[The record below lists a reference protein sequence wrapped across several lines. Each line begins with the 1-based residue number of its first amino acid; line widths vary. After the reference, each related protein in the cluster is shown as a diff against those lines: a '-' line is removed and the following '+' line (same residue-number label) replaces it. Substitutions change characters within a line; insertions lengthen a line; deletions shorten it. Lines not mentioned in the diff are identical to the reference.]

1 MATQSVKIPVEL
13 HLNNVK
19 TQIDELRK
27 ALGNVKED
35 SNSYKVLK
43 KSLQQLE
50 DQFLKVQA
58 ESKKAFTNQSDIT
71 QFRKGFE
78 KIASLANIFQER
90 LENVN
95 VKDLKLDSKDYDEA
109 VKRAKDLNEE
119 IKALSSKQIGNI
131 FDGTE
136 VAASA
141 KELKIAF
148 GDKTLFSNLSI
159 SFSREIEKISK
170 EIEDLTKKKKEI
182 QKDLDV
188 RNSTNLNTNLNT
200 GRVGVQVGEIYR
212 KATTNEMAQGSIK
225 IANSELFSS
234 LGVPANLKVSGI
246 KANSSEEY
254 IRNATLAVQG
264 AMEEYNESIREEAV
278 EAEETLEIVREALD
292 YLDGLGLRG
301 KQNLTDE
308 QQLHLQNLVGG
319 DRRFKDIKVGKQFSP
334 LYQKFKMK
342 ESALENVASTP
353 ELTWSEADIRA
364 AATNAANNLV
374 MDSKFNAQ
382 LFVNEVHNLIKSY
395 GSKLTKEEIGWQEGD
410 TEVSYYTRLKNQ
422 LIKEGTDTVKAINE
436 IDQKIQE
443 AQAKSARAE
452 KAKQEV
458 DNKEQERERE
468 KRTKENEAKTAK
480 DKAEAEKL
488 KLAQKGTSMS
498 TPYEGAVKKIGED
511 SAEATPK
518 INECA
523 AQLNK
528 LNEQQRRLDS
538 IQDSIRQWFGF
549 NEVLNLSKQAFR
561 AITSHIKELD
571 AVMTEIAVVTD
582 MTQKELWSQI
592 STYSEMAQ
600 KYGATTQGVY
610 EVSQLYYQQGLQ
622 TAEVMRLTEETL
634 KMAKIANLE
643 YADATDYMTVAIRGF
658 KMEMTDAQRVVD
670 VYSNIA
676 AVTASDTEELA
687 VAMSKTA
694 SSAEAVGS
702 SFENTTAMIA
712 LMVETTREAPQNIG
726 SAMKSI
732 ISRYGEMTS
741 DPTKLV
747 DSEGEEMSLNRV
759 DKALKTV
766 GITLKDAN
774 NQFRE
779 FDDVI
784 LELSAKWDTIDKN
797 TQRYIATIMA
807 GNRQQSRF
815 LALVGNYNR
824 LSELYEEAADS
835 QDAATLQTLK
845 TMDSIET
852 KLNQFQT
859 ALQEFYTSTGL
870 EEVFKK
876 TIDFGTELINKINDL
891 PKVFGKIPASALGMI
906 TAIISSIKNAATLL
920 VAHFKVNMEKMTQAA
935 RESGEEAG
943 KEYSAGFNKG
953 SEKLTLKDT
962 IQKNALKIGAG
973 LSLAGSAI
981 NTLSMSFGNLETE
994 LGRTISGTGQLVGT
1008 AVDVVGKILT
1018 KDYIGAAISIISGVI
1033 NAVDTMHESL
1043 EEKIDRL
1050 KNKTEETNNEAL
1062 LKKDDYKNTKNE
1074 LEKIKKLKDAR
1085 HDSNEAY
1092 QEWIDYQNEI
1102 ADNYPQLIS
1111 HLDGE
1116 GNAIL
1121 DLSNSYDILANSRK
1135 LANQAAIEAQKTN
1148 IELTEAE
1155 LEQAKENQLKQ
1166 QEALS
1171 DSLAGSESFYTKEVG
1186 RGIIRDFETGTE
1198 YWLEELITGFELTTT
1213 YKTGKPDDV
1222 FTNLTDEQLEFFK
1235 SYEEFVQKA
1244 NPTIEDLKLLQ
1255 DSLYVA
1261 TEEDYKG
1268 IEDAQRV
1275 LLRTV
1280 LEKVA
1285 DAIGAEYY
1293 SEDGDLLYNNEEELL
1308 KIIEGTLGL
1317 SEQET
1322 KLAQKQIEVAKKS
1335 YLSSMVQWSNAEQE
1349 LLENTDFT
1357 SLLAEIPQINSVI
1370 EDYLKQ
1376 QAGDQDLK
1384 EYVDSS
1390 NFDQDYQVII
1400 EKLTTWFTGLN
1411 SKAKETFITAYSN
1424 IESYSF
1430 EDFKN
1435 LVDFNNLPEEMQKIL
1450 TEQFNQQY
1458 EETQKHFFTA
1468 LRNRVRETGVK
1479 GLNIYEFS
1487 NEIGSEYFDD
1497 ILTMYD
1503 HYFAA
1508 FEEGNEILAQNG
1520 LKTLSSLWS
1529 AVGNLEGP
1537 LQKQVSDYLT
1547 SEEIDL
1553 TSLQGLYQAATHLE
1567 NLGVDESII
1576 DILLSLS
1583 NSIIPNLSIEWQT
1596 YLNNLSSTTE
1606 KLSESLEQA
1615 SSGMDLTE
1623 ATALAEKLGISL
1635 TDQDF
1640 TFSQGKFYY
1649 DNIEKI
1655 NDFYFK
1661 EEENLRKAL
1670 DSETQKQIDILA
1682 KEYLFRNAEEKEIYS
1697 NLEKTYKEAFNQLS
1711 EEEKKALSV
1720 NNWID
1725 YAIQQIQWGQQEY
1738 IKAEE
1743 TYFNYLTNS
1752 TYLSTKQL
1760 AKFLES
1766 VNLDAESEKALI
1778 TALKTEDIS
1787 QLTGEALRVYYEYQ
1801 DGLTSLFE
1809 ETNSSIIDSILDSI
1823 ESGKDIA
1830 IDAKGFDKAVLDD
1843 LGFAYEEVQDASG
1856 AVILK
1861 IIDAR
1866 NQSLESFK
1874 KKLETLGYAED
1885 SLEYKDYVA
1894 KFISLNKEIEYEE
1907 ERLKLELYN
1916 NLTNISSEQ
1925 LGKYLANFSYL
1936 SEEDFVFNEKTGN
1949 FDFKSTSLNKLKN
1962 LSQEQ
1967 QLTYWETLLENI
1979 KETDYDKYLAA
1990 TTSLGVPSE
1999 FQYLVKDAQ
2008 KELFESIIS
2017 SVTSAIG
2024 GGASYEEANQ
2034 LIKEYGL
2041 DLNSDFIET
2050 ADGLK
2055 ITQDAVLQIYNDL
2068 KVTKPLAAQIV
2079 LDNLTESI
2087 MESEE
2092 GLNDIYQVE
2101 EKIRKIDEEINNTK
2115 TSDSRKKILQD
2126 ELTLAK
2132 NIRKELLAA
2141 GDAFNFMEQDLPTG
2155 MTNPLSAWEGLGQA
2169 FEVLEGEDFK
2179 AGYIDYTDLYNMIS
2193 MMDEA
2198 GIDLKNVATNFNGD
2212 AVEAS
2217 ELMKAAA
2224 AAMVSVDG
2232 EVFVDLTKL
2241 GETFK
2246 LNAEGMK
2253 EGIADGLEVFAQ
2265 SQVDL
2270 LDNQIAFLET
2280 IVAQEEIFKNIDIN
2294 TDNKIDFS
2302 ELLPSEITGE
2312 WSDQQL
2318 QVLHL
2323 LDGYLKD
2330 LVFTTGQTWEQLL
2343 NDPASFSS
2351 LDKASQDLVV
2361 TLLEM
2366 LNPST
2371 DKVDWTKTDQEI
2383 ENFVSSYKDEVSN
2396 VVETQASLIEKK
2408 IFIPV
2413 STELENGP
2421 IRYNRVTYENIGAAY
2436 QQYLADQ
2443 EIKTAELP
2451 EVQATASQVTVSTK
2465 DGKYVFT
2472 TPEGE
2477 ELTVEELIAKLNLDD
2492 TAALE
2497 TLSAV
2502 QTALDTLTLPDH
2514 VLTFLQQAVTKVK
2527 DYASAANSISQLAVD
2542 RIGKLKDNLNNIP
2555 TGTKTLKVALQVSSS
2570 GGVSVASVDGTIG
2583 AKGNVATVSLAKGNA
2598 RAKGTLMGELGPEL
2612 YATGGHYY
2620 VAGQNGAEFV
2630 DLPDDAIV
2638 FNHLQTRRLLENGSI
2653 NGTGTAVT
2661 SEKKAVA
2668 LATGNASGPAMASA
2682 SDALNQLKEIRAMWQ
2697 SLLNKSAKDLG
2708 KKAGGGS
2715 GGSGGGSDEE
2725 NKAFLHDLERW
2736 YNLLRQIEKLE
2747 QQITYEQAKRAN
2759 MQSGYKYSD
2768 SLQKELTLLKKQQA
2782 AHQKLSDLQKDYY
2795 DKRRKDLLS
2804 TDYSKVFTYDQDG
2817 LMQYVD
2823 GKDRGL
2829 DILAT
2834 LNATDENGKAIYTL
2848 AEQLAYLRKVGFDT
2862 KVLETNADGT
2872 KTEDEEQMLQNFWD
2886 GVDGWMDE
2894 LDSLYDS
2901 YNESMTS
2908 VQESIEAQMEIQQE
2922 YIDNQ
2927 LSVEEKLLQAIIDR
2941 EQAEIDR
2948 LEKEKEVL
2956 EEATSEYIEG
2966 LNNAL
2971 DREKEMY
2978 EKNDTSAETSRLQRQ
2993 LAILQRSGG
3002 SAAEIRSL
3010 QDQIDSRLQDAYF
3023 QEQQDQIDAIQEA
3036 SNNQLEKMQEQID
3049 IMTEAL
3055 EYQKENGLLWAE
3067 VYEMM
3072 NLWTPDQM
3080 LQFIEEFTK
3089 SYKENSDLQNQENS
3103 EETQKQIEMYKS
3115 GEANKERDEAWA
3127 DFYKNLSYEEEFK
3140 NKHAVGAQA
3149 AFNEAYAEGGLD
3161 EAKKAAEKYYKD
3173 NEKPDKPADNDSN
3186 TDPSTTPEDK
3196 PTVESGGSNSGKTNS
3211 EKKNTAS
3218 YGYSE
3223 TTKVVQE
3230 VLNALGG
3237 YGNLKVDGILGPATL
3252 NAIKEFQTSV
3262 GLTADGIA
3270 GSQTLEKLQGA
3281 APQSLKRRV
3290 RAVRYKTGGLVD
3302 FTGPAWVDGTKSKPE
3317 AFLSASD
3324 TAMLKSKIFSNSD
3337 GSLKALVA
3345 ALEEITNN
3353 TSRYSTETNSEQ
3365 IIIQNAQ
3372 VNIQPGTISND
3383 YSARR
3388 AGEMALEEMV
3398 KIARKT
3404 TNRVVSR

>member
-319 DRRFKDIKVGKQFSP
+319 DRRFKDIKIGKQFSP

-342 ESALENVASTP
+342 ESALENVANTP

-364 AATNAANNLV
+364 AATNAANSLV

-443 AQAKSARAE
+443 AQAKSTRAE

-784 LELSAKWDTIDKN
+784 LELSAKWNTIDKN

-815 LALVGNYNR
+815 LALVGNYDR

-943 KEYSAGFNKG
+943 KEYTEGFTKG

-962 IQKNALKIGAG
+962 IQKNALKIGAS

-994 LGRTISGTGQLVGT
+994 LGRAISGTGQLVGT
-1008 AVDVVGKILT
+1008 AVDAAGKILT
-1018 KDYIGAAISIISGVI
+1018 KDYIGAAISIISGII

-1043 EEKIDRL
+1043 EERVERL
-1050 KNKTEETNNEAL
+1050 KDKAEETNNEAL
-1062 LKKDDYKNTKNE
+1062 LKKNDYKNTKNE
-1074 LEKIKKLKDAR
+1074 LEKLKKLEDAR
-1085 HDSNEAY
+1085 YDSNEAY

-1155 LEQAKENQLKQ
+1155 LEQAEEKRNEQLKAASS
-1166 QEALS
+1166 ALGGA
-1171 DSLAGSESFYTKEVG
+1171 LGSYSFSTEGWARIDPILPRILDGEYIYNNSNSGVTITKEFSDPEKQD
-1186 RGIIRDFETGTE
+1186 IETEPLNNKQLAFFNLAEQIGSNPFANIYDLQKLNESIYQAPENASEEEKLVAETQQLFYE
-1198 YWLEELITGFELTTT
+1198 GVLRNVASRIGLILEDEEG
-1213 YKTGKPDDV
+1213 
-1222 FTNLTDEQLEFFK
+1222 NLTYN
-1235 SYEEFVQKA
+1235 S
-1244 NPTIEDLKLLQ
+1244 TEDL
-1255 DSLYVA
+1255 
-1261 TEEDYKG
+1261 YKMISG
-1268 IEDAQRV
+1268 
-1275 LLRTV
+1275 
-1280 LEKVA
+1280 
-1285 DAIGAEYY
+1285 
-1293 SEDGDLLYNNEEELL
+1293 ELD
-1308 KIIEGTLGL
+1308 L

-1349 LLENTDFT
+1349 LLENADFT

-1376 QAGDQDLK
+1376 KAGNQDLK
-1384 EYVDSS
+1384 EYIDSS

-1400 EKLTTWFTGLN
+1400 EKLTTWFTELN
-1411 SKAKETFITAYSN
+1411 SKAKEVFITAYSN

-1430 EDFKN
+1430 EDFKK

-1458 EETQKHFFTA
+1458 KNTQDNFYKAYISHRKQVGF
-1468 LRNRVRETGVK
+1468 VGDTGVK
-1479 GLNIYEFS
+1479 ELSYK
-1487 NEIGSEYFDD
+1487 IGAEYFDD

-1503 HYFAA
+1503 QYFSA

-1529 AVGNLEGP
+1529 AVGDLEGP
-1537 LQKQVSDYLT
+1537 LQKQVSDYLV

-1553 TSLQGLYQAATHLE
+1553 TSLQGLYQAATYLE
-1567 NLGVDESII
+1567 NLGVDQSIV
-1576 DILLSLS
+1576 DILL
-1583 NSIIPNLSIEWQT
+1583 
-1596 YLNNLSSTTE
+1596 
-1606 KLSESLEQA
+1606 
-1615 SSGMDLTE
+1615 
-1623 ATALAEKLGISL
+1623 
-1635 TDQDF
+1635 
-1640 TFSQGKFYY
+1640 
-1649 DNIEKI
+1649 
-1655 NDFYFK
+1655 
-1661 EEENLRKAL
+1661 
-1670 DSETQKQIDILA
+1670 
-1682 KEYLFRNAEEKEIYS
+1682 
-1697 NLEKTYKEAFNQLS
+1697 
-1711 EEEKKALSV
+1711 
-1720 NNWID
+1720 
-1725 YAIQQIQWGQQEY
+1725 
-1738 IKAEE
+1738 
-1743 TYFNYLTNS
+1743 
-1752 TYLSTKQL
+1752 
-1760 AKFLES
+1760 
-1766 VNLDAESEKALI
+1766 
-1778 TALKTEDIS
+1778 
-1787 QLTGEALRVYYEYQ
+1787 
-1801 DGLTSLFE
+1801 
-1809 ETNSSIIDSILDSI
+1809 
-1823 ESGKDIA
+1823 
-1830 IDAKGFDKAVLDD
+1830 
-1843 LGFAYEEVQDASG
+1843 
-1856 AVILK
+1856 
-1861 IIDAR
+1861 
-1866 NQSLESFK
+1866 
-1874 KKLETLGYAED
+1874 
-1885 SLEYKDYVA
+1885 
-1894 KFISLNKEIEYEE
+1894 
-1907 ERLKLELYN
+1907 
-1916 NLTNISSEQ
+1916 
-1925 LGKYLANFSYL
+1925 
-1936 SEEDFVFNEKTGN
+1936 
-1949 FDFKSTSLNKLKN
+1949 
-1962 LSQEQ
+1962 
-1967 QLTYWETLLENI
+1967 
-1979 KETDYDKYLAA
+1979 
-1990 TTSLGVPSE
+1990 
-1999 FQYLVKDAQ
+1999 
-2008 KELFESIIS
+2008 
-2017 SVTSAIG
+2017 
-2024 GGASYEEANQ
+2024 
-2034 LIKEYGL
+2034 
-2041 DLNSDFIET
+2041 
-2050 ADGLK
+2050 
-2055 ITQDAVLQIYNDL
+2055 
-2068 KVTKPLAAQIV
+2068 
-2079 LDNLTESI
+2079 
-2087 MESEE
+2087 
-2092 GLNDIYQVE
+2092 
-2101 EKIRKIDEEINNTK
+2101 
-2115 TSDSRKKILQD
+2115 
-2126 ELTLAK
+2126 
-2132 NIRKELLAA
+2132 
-2141 GDAFNFMEQDLPTG
+2141 
-2155 MTNPLSAWEGLGQA
+2155 
-2169 FEVLEGEDFK
+2169 
-2179 AGYIDYTDLYNMIS
+2179 
-2193 MMDEA
+2193 
-2198 GIDLKNVATNFNGD
+2198 
-2212 AVEAS
+2212 
-2217 ELMKAAA
+2217 
-2224 AAMVSVDG
+2224 
-2232 EVFVDLTKL
+2232 
-2241 GETFK
+2241 
-2246 LNAEGMK
+2246 
-2253 EGIADGLEVFAQ
+2253 
-2265 SQVDL
+2265 
-2270 LDNQIAFLET
+2270 
-2280 IVAQEEIFKNIDIN
+2280 
-2294 TDNKIDFS
+2294 
-2302 ELLPSEITGE
+2302 
-2312 WSDQQL
+2312 
-2318 QVLHL
+2318 
-2323 LDGYLKD
+2323 
-2330 LVFTTGQTWEQLL
+2330 
-2343 NDPASFSS
+2343 
-2351 LDKASQDLVV
+2351 
-2361 TLLEM
+2361 
-2366 LNPST
+2366 
-2371 DKVDWTKTDQEI
+2371 
-2383 ENFVSSYKDEVSN
+2383 
-2396 VVETQASLIEKK
+2396 
-2408 IFIPV
+2408 
-2413 STELENGP
+2413 
-2421 IRYNRVTYENIGAAY
+2421 
-2436 QQYLADQ
+2436 
-2443 EIKTAELP
+2443 
-2451 EVQATASQVTVSTK
+2451 
-2465 DGKYVFT
+2465 
-2472 TPEGE
+2472 
-2477 ELTVEELIAKLNLDD
+2477 
-2492 TAALE
+2492 
-2497 TLSAV
+2497 
-2502 QTALDTLTLPDH
+2502 
-2514 VLTFLQQAVTKVK
+2514 
-2527 DYASAANSISQLAVD
+2527 
-2542 RIGKLKDNLNNIP
+2542 
-2555 TGTKTLKVALQVSSS
+2555 
-2570 GGVSVASVDGTIG
+2570 
-2583 AKGNVATVSLAKGNA
+2583 
-2598 RAKGTLMGELGPEL
+2598 
-2612 YATGGHYY
+2612 
-2620 VAGQNGAEFV
+2620 
-2630 DLPDDAIV
+2630 
-2638 FNHLQTRRLLENGSI
+2638 
-2653 NGTGTAVT
+2653 
-2661 SEKKAVA
+2661 
-2668 LATGNASGPAMASA
+2668 
-2682 SDALNQLKEIRAMWQ
+2682 
-2697 SLLNKSAKDLG
+2697 
-2708 KKAGGGS
+2708 
-2715 GGSGGGSDEE
+2715 
-2725 NKAFLHDLERW
+2725 
-2736 YNLLRQIEKLE
+2736 
-2747 QQITYEQAKRAN
+2747 
-2759 MQSGYKYSD
+2759 
-2768 SLQKELTLLKKQQA
+2768 
-2782 AHQKLSDLQKDYY
+2782 
-2795 DKRRKDLLS
+2795 
-2804 TDYSKVFTYDQDG
+2804 
-2817 LMQYVD
+2817 
-2823 GKDRGL
+2823 
-2829 DILAT
+2829 
-2834 LNATDENGKAIYTL
+2834 
-2848 AEQLAYLRKVGFDT
+2848 
-2862 KVLETNADGT
+2862 
-2872 KTEDEEQMLQNFWD
+2872 
-2886 GVDGWMDE
+2886 
-2894 LDSLYDS
+2894 
-2901 YNESMTS
+2901 
-2908 VQESIEAQMEIQQE
+2908 
-2922 YIDNQ
+2922 
-2927 LSVEEKLLQAIIDR
+2927 
-2941 EQAEIDR
+2941 
-2948 LEKEKEVL
+2948 
-2956 EEATSEYIEG
+2956 
-2966 LNNAL
+2966 
-2971 DREKEMY
+2971 
-2978 EKNDTSAETSRLQRQ
+2978 
-2993 LAILQRSGG
+2993 
-3002 SAAEIRSL
+3002 
-3010 QDQIDSRLQDAYF
+3010 
-3023 QEQQDQIDAIQEA
+3023 
-3036 SNNQLEKMQEQID
+3036 
-3049 IMTEAL
+3049 
-3055 EYQKENGLLWAE
+3055 
-3067 VYEMM
+3067 
-3072 NLWTPDQM
+3072 
-3080 LQFIEEFTK
+3080 
-3089 SYKENSDLQNQENS
+3089 
-3103 EETQKQIEMYKS
+3103 
-3115 GEANKERDEAWA
+3115 
-3127 DFYKNLSYEEEFK
+3127 
-3140 NKHAVGAQA
+3140 
-3149 AFNEAYAEGGLD
+3149 
-3161 EAKKAAEKYYKD
+3161 
-3173 NEKPDKPADNDSN
+3173 
-3186 TDPSTTPEDK
+3186 
-3196 PTVESGGSNSGKTNS
+3196 
-3211 EKKNTAS
+3211 
-3218 YGYSE
+3218 
-3223 TTKVVQE
+3223 
-3230 VLNALGG
+3230 
-3237 YGNLKVDGILGPATL
+3237 
-3252 NAIKEFQTSV
+3252 
-3262 GLTADGIA
+3262 
-3270 GSQTLEKLQGA
+3270 
-3281 APQSLKRRV
+3281 
-3290 RAVRYKTGGLVD
+3290 
-3302 FTGPAWVDGTKSKPE
+3302 
-3317 AFLSASD
+3317 
-3324 TAMLKSKIFSNSD
+3324 
-3337 GSLKALVA
+3337 
-3345 ALEEITNN
+3345 
-3353 TSRYSTETNSEQ
+3353 
-3365 IIIQNAQ
+3365 
-3372 VNIQPGTISND
+3372 
-3383 YSARR
+3383 
-3388 AGEMALEEMV
+3388 
-3398 KIARKT
+3398 
-3404 TNRVVSR
+3404 